1 MEKQLWENILKII
14 PDSELINV
22 VKKTNIPIPPGFRAD
37 SLHRHINKIRPRLI
51 QNVLRDLSFFKSILY
66 FELQVS
72 ENEECEN
79 IRGKKRE
86 EILSEVKEVENPYL
100 FIISLLTS
108 LDEEDQKNGEFLL
121 NEYENRKNKQSV
133 YEKSIVIEEKERA
146 NSKKTEELKKEL
158 EKKNKKIH
166 QLEQNLA
173 NIKNSFN
180 QECSKWAKE
189 RKKLQTE
196 KNEIVKKTQEK
207 ETLIEKMQKELEQM
221 QETLSSYK
229 KEVETTP
236 TSNEIIQREVKTQEE
251 QEQEQK
257 QLPRVAL
264 IGKEVPLPILVQYDG
279 TVIQS
284 IEIDQFINNHDYGE
298 IWILTFELTRLQLF
312 KLRTHLRE
320 QRVIEFHNI
329 KELELYIHQERRVS
343 I

>member
-1 MEKQLWENILKII
+1 MEKQFWEKILKII

-22 VKKTNIPIPPGFRAD
+22 VKLTNIPIPPGFRAD
-37 SLHRHINKIRPRLI
+37 TLHRHINKIRPRLI
-51 QNVLRDLSFFKSILY
+51 QNVLKDLSFFKSILY

-133 YEKSIVIEEKERA
+133 YEKSIVIEGKETT

-196 KNEIVKKTQEK
+196 KNEIIKETQEK
-207 ETLIEKMQKELEQM
+207 ETLIEQMKKELEEM
-221 QETLSSYK
+221 QETLSSFK
-229 KEVETTP
+229 REVETTP
-236 TSNEIIQREVKTQEE
+236 TSNGIIQGEVEIQE
-251 QEQEQK
+251 EQEQK

-264 IGKEVPLPILVQYDG
+264 IGKEVPLPILVQYDV

-284 IEIDQFINNHDYGE
+284 NEIDQFIHNHDYGE

-312 KLRTHLRE
+312 KLRTHLRD

-329 KELELYIHQERRVS
+329 KELELYINQERRVS